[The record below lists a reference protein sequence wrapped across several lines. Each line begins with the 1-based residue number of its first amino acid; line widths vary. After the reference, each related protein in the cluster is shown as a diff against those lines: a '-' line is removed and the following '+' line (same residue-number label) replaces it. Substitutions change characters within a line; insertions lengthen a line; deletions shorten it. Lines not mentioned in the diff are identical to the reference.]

1 MKHKWFMCIGFVVLL
16 LGLIYAGYRTSQWYR
31 WREQPDAATG
41 VELILG
47 PKLQT
52 VKVGDSPLMAASLFN
67 RGAKEVILVAPGD
80 GSEFG
85 GRTPL
90 IEWSCNGVPEV
101 TLPVFH
107 PLKESEVFVL
117 EPGHRRAFP
126 RPLECPPFFS
136 PGRYKVSMRYTN
148 IPDHLCRGN
157 PDPGALEKVR
167 RSTEVSAVSNSVDI
181 IVE

>member
-1 MKHKWFMCIGFVVLL
+1 MKQKWFMCIGFVVLL
-16 LGLIYAGYRTSQWYR
+16 LGLTYAGYRTSQWYR
-31 WREQPDAATG
+31 WREHPDAATG

-52 VKVGDSPLMAASLFN
+52 VKVGDSPLMAASVFN
-67 RGAKEVILVAPGD
+67 RGAKEVILVEPGD

-85 GRTPL
+85 ERTPL
-90 IEWSCNGVPEV
+90 IEWSGNSFSGVMCA
-101 TLPVFH
+101 TIS

-136 PGRYKVSMRYTN
+136 PGRYKISMRYTN
-148 IPDHLCRGN
+148 IPGHSCRGN
-157 PDPGALEKVR
+157 PEPAALEKVR
-167 RSTEVSAVSNSVDI
+167 RSTEISAVSNSVEI